1 MQIAQALAGFSAGEA
16 DILRRAMGKKKRAEL
31 EKQKERFV
39 NGAIQNGIKKDLAN
53 YIFTKIEPF
62 AEYGFNKSHAA
73 AYALIAYQTAY
84 LKTYYKEEF
93 IASTMSTETTNT
105 SKLREFVDE
114 LKRLKVEEDKR
125 NPNEY
130 LGDAYLGDVS
140 TVSKKANIVCR
151 DFEYMDGDRVSILVN
166 DEVIV
171 ENLTLTYEFRGINL
185 KLKEGFNKIDFVALN
200 QGSSGPNTAELRIY
214 DDSENLLSANQWN
227 LATGSTATLI
237 IVKK

>member
-1 MQIAQALAGFSAGEA
+1 MCIRDRIPPVTKQNPNAFTILKNPNNPQKSIMEQDSEFFA
-16 DILRRAMGKKKRAEL
+16 DPGKK
-31 EKQKERFV
+31 
-39 NGAIQNGIKKDLAN
+39 
-53 YIFTKIEPF
+53 
-62 AEYGFNKSHAA
+62 
-73 AYALIAYQTAY
+73 Y
-84 LKTYYKEEF
+84 LK
-93 IASTMSTETTNT
+93 
-105 SKLREFVDE
+105 KLKVDE
-114 LKRLKVEEDKR
+114 NKK

-171 ENLTLTYEFRGINL
+171 ENLTLTYDFRGINL

>member
-1 MQIAQALAGFSAGEA
+1 MRLFVLFFFFISYSYSQVENSNKKIVLPPPAKKTLIPPVTKQNPNTFTVLKSPNNPQKSVMEQDREYFV
-16 DILRRAMGKKKRAEL
+16 DPGKK
-31 EKQKERFV
+31 
-39 NGAIQNGIKKDLAN
+39 
-53 YIFTKIEPF
+53 
-62 AEYGFNKSHAA
+62 
-73 AYALIAYQTAY
+73 Y
-84 LKTYYKEEF
+84 LK
-93 IASTMSTETTNT
+93 
-105 SKLREFVDE
+105 KLKVDE
-114 LKRLKVEEDKR
+114 NKK

-140 TVSKKANIVCR
+140 TVSKKANIICR

-171 ENLTLTYEFRGINL
+171 ENLTLTYDFRGINL